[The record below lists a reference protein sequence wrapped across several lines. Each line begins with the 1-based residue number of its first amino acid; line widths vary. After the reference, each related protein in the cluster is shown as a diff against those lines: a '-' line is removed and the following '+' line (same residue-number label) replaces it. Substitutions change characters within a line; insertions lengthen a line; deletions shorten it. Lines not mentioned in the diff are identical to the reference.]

1 MASRSSAAYAANKAD
16 LARAQKSYQSK
27 LKFGK
32 SDTRQGG
39 LTQAQIGEA
48 PTMKFSSGV
57 QGTFERQLDYDARGL
72 TSMDRMKEENERKR
86 QSFGFGGGATQ
97 LG

>member
-1 MASRSSAAYAANKAD
+1 MASRSSDTYAANKAD

-48 PTMKFSSGV
+48 PTMKFSSGA
-57 QGTFERQLDYDARGL
+57 QGVFERQLDYDARGL
-72 TSMDRMKEENERKR
+72 TRMERIKEENERR
-86 QSFGFGGGATQ
+86 TQSFGFGGATQ

>member
-1 MASRSSAAYAANKAD
+1 MESRSSDTYAANKAD
-16 LARAQKSYQSK
+16 LVRAQKSYQSK

-39 LTQAQIGEA
+39 LTQAQIGDA

-57 QGTFERQLDYDARGL
+57 QGVFERQLDYDDRGL
-72 TSMDRMKEENERKR
+72 TRMERMNEDSERR
-86 QSFGFGGGATQ
+86 RRSLGFGGATQ

>member
-1 MASRSSAAYAANKAD
+1 MENRSLSTYAANKAD

-57 QGTFERQLDYDARGL
+57 QGVFERQLDYDERGL
-72 TSMDRMKEENERKR
+72 TSMERRKEENERKR
-86 QSFGFGGGATQ
+86 RSFGFGGATQ